1 MEYENIAY
9 KSFCWSLGTT
19 SFRTK
24 NFNLKIEQQLQL
36 LNEFW
41 NLSENKDVPWQNNN
55 KIQEQYYLFMLEKG
69 FVKGDASRK
78 DKDAREKTSGLV
90 DIGLIDENRRLTNA
104 GKALL
109 EISTSGDF
117 SSDNPLQIPKDS
129 FLYFKQLL
137 KTSCNVSQDTVRPYI
152 VLNYILSKVEY
163 LSLEEFKFLLPL
175 CTNKDN
181 TEEIINGILAI
192 RAGST
197 TIDTVITSLF
207 MSMGNYKAALAHFL
221 EVAVTEN
228 EICVIGMHRKSGANG
243 KERYDVAYYPLYN
256 ALCKLYVSKD
266 KTSIIDVYEATR
278 AVKIGKWWRAYLFN
292 SQSRKAIHK
301 SPDDKL
307 NTTIFD
313 NVSSEAEFKVL
324 FFKIMH
330 LFKAKATLSDYYDLN
345 RRYFKITDTVIFDDG
360 KVYLDIVPKQFLS
373 SVANELFECAFITS
387 GNLSNNC
394 ELTEIAPCLVIKEE
408 TIISGINDELGLNI
422 SSMSEAR
429 QAVMDERHKRFNEL
443 IDSRFDDDTLIS
455 LLDKFENRNDDEIM
469 SLVTDNAD
477 VPTIFEYVL
486 GIIWYKVSERKGNIL
501 EYMNLSLEADLLPRT
516 HAGGGEAD
524 IEYWYEACPDY
535 PAHCMLL
542 EATLADGT
550 NQRRMEMEPVSRHLG
565 EHILKHENNNSYC
578 VFSTTYLDRNVIS
591 DFRNRKTFSY
601 YNKDFTKS
609 VDGLK
614 IIPLQTTELKTII
627 RNGLNYR
634 TLYTIFDNA
643 FNSNE
648 PVPTWYEKTMI
659 NNIGGA
665 I

>member
-1 MEYENIAY
+1 M
-9 KSFCWSLGTT
+9 
-19 SFRTK
+19 
-24 NFNLKIEQQLQL
+24 
-36 LNEFW
+36 
-41 NLSENKDVPWQNNN
+41 
-55 KIQEQYYLFMLEKG
+55 
-69 FVKGDASRK
+69 
-78 DKDAREKTSGLV
+78 
-90 DIGLIDENRRLTNA
+90 
-104 GKALL
+104 L
-109 EISTSGDF
+109 EISISGDF
-117 SSDNPLQIPKDS
+117 SSDNSLQIPKDS

-137 KTSCNVSQDTVRPYI
+137 KTSCNVSEDTVRPYI

-175 CTNKDN
+175 CTTKNN

-192 RAGST
+192 REGTA
-197 TIDTVITSLF
+197 TVDDIIISKI
-207 MSMGNYKAALAHFL
+207 MGMTNYQIALRML
-221 EVAVTEN
+221 KTPAVVDELL
-228 EICVIGMHRKSGANG
+228 ICHIGLNRKS
-243 KERYDVAYYPLYN
+243 RDYDKIYFELYKWLEIAYFGHDDN
-256 ALCKLYVSKD
+256 ALPK
-266 KTSIIDVYEATR
+266 VYETAR
-278 AVKIGKWWRAYLFN
+278 KVNIGRYWIKYLFN
-292 SQSRKAIHK
+292 TTSKKAIEK
-301 SPDDKL
+301 NPQKCK
-307 NTTIFD
+307 NATAFD
-313 NVSSEAEFKVL
+313 NIKTNEEFRTV
-324 FFKIMH
+324 FFKTMH

-477 VPTIFEYVL
+477 VPTIFEYIL

-501 EYMNLSLEADLLPRT
+501 EYMNLSVEADLLPRT

-643 FNSNE
+643 FNSIE
-648 PVPTWYEKTMI
+648 PVPTWYEKCLNI
-659 NNIGGA
+659 VVNNKI
-665 I
+665 

>member
-1 MEYENIAY
+1 MEYEDIAY

-36 LNEFW
+36 LDEFW
-41 NLSENKDVPWQNNN
+41 DLAENKDVPWQNNN
-55 KIQEQYYLFMLEKG
+55 KIQEQYYLFMQKKG
-69 FVKGDASRK
+69 FVKGDAPRK

-109 EISTSGDF
+109 EISISGDF
-117 SSDNPLQIPKDS
+117 SSDNSLQIPKDS

-175 CTNKDN
+175 CTTKNN

-192 RAGST
+192 REGTA
-197 TIDTVITSLF
+197 TVDDIIISKI
-207 MSMGNYKAALAHFL
+207 MGMTNYQIALRML
-221 EVAVTEN
+221 KTPAVVDELL
-228 EICVIGMHRKSGANG
+228 ICHIGLNRKS
-243 KERYDVAYYPLYN
+243 RDYDKIYFELYKWLEIAYFGHDDNVLP
-256 ALCKLYVSKD
+256 K
-266 KTSIIDVYEATR
+266 VYEIAR
-278 AVKIGKWWRAYLFN
+278 KVNIGRYWIKYLFN
-292 SQSRKAIHK
+292 TTSKKAIEK
-301 SPDDKL
+301 NPQKCK
-307 NTTIFD
+307 NATAFD
-313 NVSSEAEFKVL
+313 NIKTNEEFRTV
-324 FFKIMH
+324 FFKTMH

-373 SVANELFECAFITS
+373 SVADELFEYAFKTS
-387 GNLSNNC
+387 GSLSNDC
-394 ELTEIAPCLVIKEE
+394 ELTEIAPCLIIKEE

-455 LLDKFENRNDDEIM
+455 LLDKFESRNDDEIM

-477 VPTIFEYVL
+477 VPTIFEYIL

-601 YNKDFTKS
+601 YNKDYTKS

-643 FNSNE
+643 FNSTE
-648 PVPTWYEKTMI
+648 PVPTWYSHTII
-659 NNIGGA
+659 NKI
-665 I
+665 

>member
-1 MEYENIAY
+1 MEYENITY

-36 LNEFW
+36 LDEFW
-41 NLSENKDVPWQNNN
+41 SLPDNKEVPWQNNN
-55 KIQEQYYLFMLEKG
+55 TIQEQYYLFMQEKG
-69 FVKGDASRK
+69 FVKGDAPRK

-109 EISTSGDF
+109 EISISGDF
-117 SSDNPLQIPKDS
+117 SSDNSLQIPKDS

-137 KTSCNVSQDTVRPYI
+137 KTSCNVSEDTVRPYI

-175 CTNKDN
+175 CTTKNN

-192 RAGST
+192 REGTA
-197 TIDTVITSLF
+197 TVDDIIISKI
-207 MSMGNYKAALAHFL
+207 MGMTNYQIALRML
-221 EVAVTEN
+221 KTPAVVDELL
-228 EICVIGMHRKSGANG
+228 ICHIGLNRKS
-243 KERYDVAYYPLYN
+243 RDYDKIYFELYKWLEIAYFGHDDN
-256 ALCKLYVSKD
+256 ALPK
-266 KTSIIDVYEATR
+266 VYETAR
-278 AVKIGKWWRAYLFN
+278 KVNIGRYWIKYLFN
-292 SQSRKAIHK
+292 TTSKKAIEK
-301 SPDDKL
+301 NPQKCK
-307 NTTIFD
+307 NATAFD
-313 NVSSEAEFKVL
+313 NIKTNEEFRTV
-324 FFKIMH
+324 FFKTMH

-601 YNKDFTKS
+601 YNKDFTES

-643 FNSNE
+643 FNSIE
-648 PVPTWYEKTMI
+648 PVPTWYQKCV
-659 NNIGGA
+659 A
-665 I
+665 SRL

>member
-1 MEYENIAY
+1 MEYENITY

-36 LNEFW
+36 LDEFW
-41 NLSENKDVPWQNNN
+41 SLPDNKEVPWQNNN
-55 KIQEQYYLFMLEKG
+55 TIQEQYYLFMQEKG
-69 FVKGDASRK
+69 FVKGDAPRK

-109 EISTSGDF
+109 EISISGDF
-117 SSDNPLQIPKDS
+117 SSDNSLQIPKDS

-137 KTSCNVSQDTVRPYI
+137 KTSCNVSEDTVRPYI

-175 CTNKDN
+175 CTTKNN

-192 RAGST
+192 REGTA
-197 TIDTVITSLF
+197 TVDDIIISKI
-207 MSMGNYKAALAHFL
+207 MGMTNYQIALRML
-221 EVAVTEN
+221 KTPAVVDELL
-228 EICVIGMHRKSGANG
+228 ICHIGLNRKS
-243 KERYDVAYYPLYN
+243 RDYDKIYFELYKWLEIAYFGHDDN
-256 ALCKLYVSKD
+256 ALPK
-266 KTSIIDVYEATR
+266 VYETAR
-278 AVKIGKWWRAYLFN
+278 KVNIGRYWIKYLFN
-292 SQSRKAIHK
+292 TTSKKAIEK
-301 SPDDKL
+301 NPQKCK
-307 NTTIFD
+307 NATAFD
-313 NVSSEAEFKVL
+313 NIKTNEEFRTV
-324 FFKIMH
+324 FFKTMH

-601 YNKDFTKS
+601 YNKDFTES

-643 FNSNE
+643 FNSIE
-648 PVPTWYEKTMI
+648 PVPTWYSHTII
-659 NNIGGA
+659 NKI
-665 I
+665 

>member
-1 MEYENIAY
+1 MKNKGIAR
-9 KSFCWSLGTT
+9 KSFFWGLGTT

-24 NFNLKIEQQLQL
+24 NFNFRIEQQLQL

-41 NLSENKDVPWQNNN
+41 NLPDNAKVSWKNNK
-55 KIQEQYYLFMLEKG
+55 KIQEQYYLFMQEKG
-69 FVKGDASRK
+69 FVKGNASRK

-104 GKALL
+104 GKVLL
-109 EISTSGDF
+109 KISLSGDF
-117 SSDNPLQIPKDS
+117 SSDNSLQIPKDS

-137 KTSCNVSQDTVRPYI
+137 KTSRVIDQSAVRPFV
-152 VLNYILSKVEY
+152 VLNYILSKVGY
-163 LSLEEFKFLLPL
+163 LSWDEFTYLLPL
-175 CTNKDN
+175 CINKET
-181 TEEIINGILAI
+181 TEKTIQNISLVRSGTITIDEII
-192 RAGST
+192 
-197 TIDTVITSLF
+197 TSAF
-207 MSMGNYKAALAHFL
+207 MNMSNYKAVFAHFL
-221 EVAVTEN
+221 NSNVTVD
-228 EICVIGMHRKSGANG
+228 EICIVGMHRKSGVNG
-243 KERYDVAYYPLYN
+243 KERYDEAYYPLYN
-256 ALCKLYVSKD
+256 ALLKLYVEKD
-266 KTSIIDVYEATR
+266 RTAIIDVYEATR
-278 AVKIGKWWRAYLFN
+278 NVKIGEWWREYLFK
-292 SQSRKAIHK
+292 SRSTIWSVRK

-307 NTTIFD
+307 KATDFD
-313 NVSSEAEFKVL
+313 NVSSETELKEL
-324 FFKIMH
+324 FFKTMH
-330 LFKAKATLSDYYDLN
+330 LFKTKDTLYDYKDLN
-345 RRYFKITDTVIFDDG
+345 RRYFKITDTVIFNDG
-360 KVYLDIVPKQFLS
+360 KVYLDIIPKQFLNP
-373 SVANELFECAFITS
+373 VADELYEYSFKVS
-387 GNLSNNC
+387 DNLQMDC
-394 ELTEIAPCLVIKEE
+394 ELSEIAPFLIIKEE
-408 TIISGINDELGLNI
+408 TIISGINEELGLSI

-455 LLDKFENRNDDEIM
+455 LLDKFESRNDDEIM
-469 SLVTDNAD
+469 NLVTDNAD
-477 VPTIFEYVL
+477 VPTIFEYIL

-627 RNGLNYR
+627 RNRLNYK

-648 PVPTWYEKTMI
+648 PVPTWYSHTII
-659 NNIGGA
+659 NKI
-665 I
+665 

>member
-1 MEYENIAY
+1 MECEDITY

-36 LNEFW
+36 LDEFW
-41 NLSENKDVPWQNNN
+41 SLPDNKEVPWQNNN
-55 KIQEQYYLFMLEKG
+55 TIQEQYYLFMQEKG
-69 FVKGDASRK
+69 FVKGDAPRK

-104 GKALL
+104 GKALH
-109 EISTSGDF
+109 EISMSGDF

-137 KTSCNVSQDTVRPYI
+137 KTSCNVSEDTVRPYI
-152 VLNYILSKVEY
+152 VLNYIFSKVEY

-175 CTNKDN
+175 CTTKNN

-192 RAGST
+192 REGTA
-197 TIDTVITSLF
+197 TVDDIIISKI
-207 MSMGNYKAALAHFL
+207 MGMTNYQIALRML
-221 EVAVTEN
+221 KTPAVVDELL
-228 EICVIGMHRKSGANG
+228 ICHIGLNRKS
-243 KERYDVAYYPLYN
+243 RDYDKIYFELYKWLEIAYFGHDDN
-256 ALCKLYVSKD
+256 ALPK
-266 KTSIIDVYEATR
+266 VYETAR
-278 AVKIGKWWRAYLFN
+278 KVNIGRYWIKYLFN
-292 SQSRKAIHK
+292 TTSKKAIEK
-301 SPDDKL
+301 NPQKCK
-307 NTTIFD
+307 NATAFD
-313 NVSSEAEFKVL
+313 NIKTNEEFRTV
-324 FFKIMH
+324 FFKTMH

-601 YNKDFTKS
+601 YNKDYTKS

-643 FNSNE
+643 FNSIE
-648 PVPTWYEKTMI
+648 PVPTWYEKCLNI
-659 NNIGGA
+659 VVNNKI
-665 I
+665 

>member
-1 MEYENIAY
+1 M
-9 KSFCWSLGTT
+9 
-19 SFRTK
+19 
-24 NFNLKIEQQLQL
+24 
-36 LNEFW
+36 
-41 NLSENKDVPWQNNN
+41 
-55 KIQEQYYLFMLEKG
+55 
-69 FVKGDASRK
+69 
-78 DKDAREKTSGLV
+78 
-90 DIGLIDENRRLTNA
+90 
-104 GKALL
+104 L
-109 EISTSGDF
+109 EISISGDF
-117 SSDNPLQIPKDS
+117 SSDNSLQIPKDS

-137 KTSCNVSQDTVRPYI
+137 KTSCNVSEDTVRPYI

-175 CTNKDN
+175 CTTKNN

-192 RAGST
+192 REGTA
-197 TIDTVITSLF
+197 TVDDIIISKI
-207 MSMGNYKAALAHFL
+207 MGMTNYQIALRML
-221 EVAVTEN
+221 KTPAVVDELL
-228 EICVIGMHRKSGANG
+228 ICHIGLNRKS
-243 KERYDVAYYPLYN
+243 RDYDKIYFELYKWLEIAYFGHDDN
-256 ALCKLYVSKD
+256 ALPK
-266 KTSIIDVYEATR
+266 VYETAR
-278 AVKIGKWWRAYLFN
+278 KVNIGRYWIKYLFN
-292 SQSRKAIHK
+292 TTSKKAIEK
-301 SPDDKL
+301 NPQKCK
-307 NTTIFD
+307 NATAFD
-313 NVSSEAEFKVL
+313 NIKTNEEFRTV
-324 FFKIMH
+324 FFKTMH

>member
-1 MEYENIAY
+1 MEYENITY

-36 LNEFW
+36 LDEFW
-41 NLSENKDVPWQNNN
+41 SLPDNKEVPWQNNN
-55 KIQEQYYLFMLEKG
+55 TIQEQYYLFMQEKG
-69 FVKGDASRK
+69 FVKGDAPRK

-104 GKALL
+104 GNALL
-109 EISTSGDF
+109 EISISGDF
-117 SSDNPLQIPKDS
+117 SSDNSLQIPKDS

-137 KTSCNVSQDTVRPYI
+137 KTSCNVSEDTVRPYI

-175 CTNKDN
+175 CTTKNN

-192 RAGST
+192 REGTA
-197 TIDTVITSLF
+197 TVDDIIISKI
-207 MSMGNYKAALAHFL
+207 MGMTNYQIALRML
-221 EVAVTEN
+221 KTPAVVDELL
-228 EICVIGMHRKSGANG
+228 ICHIGLNRKS
-243 KERYDVAYYPLYN
+243 RDYDKIYFELYKWLEIAYFGHDDN
-256 ALCKLYVSKD
+256 ALPK
-266 KTSIIDVYEATR
+266 VYEIAR
-278 AVKIGKWWRAYLFN
+278 KVNIGRYWIKYLFN
-292 SQSRKAIHK
+292 TTSKKAIEK
-301 SPDDKL
+301 NPQKCK
-307 NTTIFD
+307 NATAFD
-313 NVSSEAEFKVL
+313 NIKTNEEFRTV
-324 FFKIMH
+324 FFKTMH

-601 YNKDFTKS
+601 YNKDYTKS

-643 FNSNE
+643 FNSTE

>member
-1 MEYENIAY
+1 MEYENITY
-9 KSFCWSLGTT
+9 KGFCWSLGTT

-36 LNEFW
+36 LDEFW
-41 NLSENKDVPWQNNN
+41 SLPDNKEVPWQNNN
-55 KIQEQYYLFMLEKG
+55 TIQEQYYLFMQEKG
-69 FVKGDASRK
+69 FVKGDAPRK

-109 EISTSGDF
+109 EISISGDF
-117 SSDNPLQIPKDS
+117 SSNNSLQIPKDS

-137 KTSCNVSQDTVRPYI
+137 KTSCNVSEDTVRPYI

-163 LSLEEFKFLLPL
+163 LSLEEFKFLLPF
-175 CTNKDN
+175 CTTKNN

-192 RAGST
+192 REG
-197 TIDTVITSLF
+197 TVTVDDIIISKIMGMTNYQIALRMLKTS
-207 MSMGNYKAALAHFL
+207 
-221 EVAVTEN
+221 AVVDELL
-228 EICVIGMHRKSGANG
+228 ICHIGLNRKS
-243 KERYDVAYYPLYN
+243 RDYDKIYFELYKWLEIAYFGHDDN
-256 ALCKLYVSKD
+256 ALPK
-266 KTSIIDVYEATR
+266 VYETAR
-278 AVKIGKWWRAYLFN
+278 KVNIGRYWIKYLFN
-292 SQSRKAIHK
+292 TTSKKAIEK
-301 SPDDKL
+301 NPQKCK
-307 NTTIFD
+307 NATAFD
-313 NVSSEAEFKVL
+313 NIKTNEEFRTV
-324 FFKIMH
+324 FFKTMH
-330 LFKAKATLSDYYDLN
+330 LFKTKATLSDYYDLN

-408 TIISGINDELGLNI
+408 TIISGINHELGLNI

-455 LLDKFENRNDDEIM
+455 LLDKFESRNDDEIL

-477 VPTIFEYVL
+477 VPTIFEYIL

-535 PAHCMLL
+535 PAHCMIL

-614 IIPLQTTELKTII
+614 IIPLQTAELKTII

-643 FNSNE
+643 FNSTE
-648 PVPTWYEKTMI
+648 PVPTWYSHTII
-659 NNIGGA
+659 NKI
-665 I
+665 